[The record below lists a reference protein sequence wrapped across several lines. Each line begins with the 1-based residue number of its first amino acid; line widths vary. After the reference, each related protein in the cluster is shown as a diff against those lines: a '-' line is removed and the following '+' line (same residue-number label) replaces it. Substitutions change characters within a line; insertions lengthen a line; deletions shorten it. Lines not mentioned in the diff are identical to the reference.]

1 MRWWMGLRRQL
12 RARMAAN
19 PVRYAGLFLLALFIA
34 VAILAPAISPYDPG
48 ERMGPFRSP
57 SWEHPLG
64 TNDLGNDIF
73 SEVIYA
79 TRISLGVGLMSAV
92 IALSLGMGVGV
103 LAGYYRGWP
112 EQLLLGLTDTALLV
126 PALPFTIVL
135 VAYTEPNIWLISG
148 AIASLGWC
156 STARVLHPRVME
168 LKESNYVLYARSL
181 GKGDLYIITRHI
193 LPNAWEVIS
202 VKFALAVGMGML
214 AESSLSFLGLSDP
227 SNQSLGGIINK
238 AFTRGGLAM
247 DLWWWYIVPGLL
259 IGAMILAFMM
269 AANVE
274 RDKGVLLD

>member
-1 MRWWMGLRRQL
+1 MRPWKEMLSMVL
-12 RARMAAN
+12 SRARDN
-19 PVRYAGLFLLALFIA
+19 PVRYAGVLVLSIFIIAAIMAPLLA
-34 VAILAPAISPYDPG
+34 PYDPDD
-48 ERMGPFRSP
+48 RMGPFRSP

-64 TNDLGNDIF
+64 TNDLGNDIL
-73 SEVIYA
+73 SEVLYA
-79 TRISLGVGLMSAV
+79 SRISLGVGLMSAV
-92 IALSLGMGVGV
+92 IALSFGVGVGV
-103 LAGYYRGWP
+103 LAGYYRGWL

-135 VAYTEPNIWLISG
+135 VAYTEPNIWIISA

-168 LKESNYVLYARSL
+168 LKDSNFVMYARSL
-181 GKGDLYIITRHI
+181 GKGDLYIIFKHV

-202 VKFALAVGMGML
+202 VKFALAVGTGML

-227 SNQSLGGIINK
+227 TNQSLGGIINK

-247 DLWWWYIVPGLL
+247 DLWWWYLVPGLL
-259 IGAMILAFMM
+259 IGLMILAFMM